1 MARRC
6 STAPSRTSNAPTSS
20 HDGGDRLILLG
31 RVLRFAQ
38 FEAEALLF
46 SQGRYGVAEDIPE
59 LKGVREPAAG
69 EAGLDTAQMP
79 FLTLMFQAYH
89 AISGSFEEH
98 RAAEGVTR
106 PQVRV
111 LTGLSETPG
120 LTIEGLHRT
129 KFLSKRDAEDA
140 VAFLLERSYVAS
152 DAAGRLTLTSP
163 GFDLIEGV
171 NERWRRFEEKQ
182 LAGIPAQDVAF
193 ARAFFEQLIARERA
207 TAGS

>member
-1 MARRC
+1 M
-6 STAPSRTSNAPTSS
+6 
-20 HDGGDRLILLG
+20 
-31 RVLRFAQ
+31 
-38 FEAEALLF
+38 F

-98 RAAEGVTR
+98 RAAEGVAR

-140 VAFLLERSYVAS
+140 VAYLLERSYVAS
-152 DAAGRLTLTSP
+152 DAAGRLHLDVP
-163 GFDLIEGV
+163 GVRSD
-171 NERWRRFEEKQ
+171 RRHQ
-182 LAGIPAQDVAF
+182 RTVA
-193 ARAFFEQLIARERA
+193 AI
-207 TAGS
+207 